1 MNKTTDELLKIL
13 ISKGDMQKYI
23 EENSNE
29 FLKFSLCQY
38 LNQLLTEHLLSHNGV
53 FTCIRG
59 IIDRLQKTG
68 FIVIARGGCFLLCV
82 PRQIAQRN
90 VLVFSAMPE
99 RETVCL
105 AAKQQRGFFR
115 V

>member
-38 LNQLLTEHLLSHNGV
+38 LNQLLTEHGLKKGKIMQTLSSNVATGIKFSLVGKICH
-53 FTCIRG
+53 RG
-59 IIDRLQKTG
+59 M
-68 FIVIARGGCFLLCV
+68 
-82 PRQIAQRN
+82 
-90 VLVFSAMPE
+90 S
-99 RETVCL
+99 
-105 AAKQQRGFFR
+105 
-115 V
+115 

>member
-38 LNQLLTEHLLSHNGV
+38 LNQLLTEHGLEKRKDHRRRSHR
-53 FTCIRG
+53 T
-59 IIDRLQKTG
+59 
-68 FIVIARGGCFLLCV
+68 
-82 PRQIAQRN
+82 
-90 VLVFSAMPE
+90 
-99 RETVCL
+99 
-105 AAKQQRGFFR
+105 
-115 V
+115 